1 MFAILQD
8 YEAPDEVVQII
19 AQHAYRRGAG
29 TVSQGKLIRE
39 SAGIMGI
46 IDITPVQRTESL
58 PERGAAE
65 NRDLAVIEYDPFD
78 GDRAETPA

>member
-1 MFAILQD
+1 MLLLEGISVPLTQPAQEMFAILQD

-46 IDITPVQRTESL
+46 IDITPVQRTE
-58 PERGAAE
+58 
-65 NRDLAVIEYDPFD
+65 
-78 GDRAETPA
+78 T

>member
-19 AQHAYRRGAG
+19 AQHAYRQGAG

-46 IDITPVQRTESL
+46 IDIAPCRERKRNLAPVLCVLAIPNAST
-58 PERGAAE
+58 RG
-65 NRDLAVIEYDPFD
+65 
-78 GDRAETPA
+78 